1 MNEKTPAGTVT
12 KEINNNSISN
22 NNKPVSKEELQ
33 LCRLVNSALE
43 CNDGELKP

>member
-1 MNEKTPAGTVT
+1 MNEKTPAETVT
-12 KEINNNSISN
+12 KEINNNNSN